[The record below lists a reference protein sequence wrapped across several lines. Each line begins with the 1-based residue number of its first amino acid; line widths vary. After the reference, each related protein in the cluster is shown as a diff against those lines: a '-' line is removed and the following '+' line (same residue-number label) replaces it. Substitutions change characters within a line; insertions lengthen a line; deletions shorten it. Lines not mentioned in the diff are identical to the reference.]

1 MVINDQTLLSY
12 VEGALS
18 DDARLQVEA
27 AIARSK
33 DMGARVA
40 ALRASAL
47 PYREAFD
54 DLVAPPV
61 PPGLKASVLAL
72 TRGRTTHGL
81 LRKASSANDASFVRT
96 HATRIFGGEL
106 AAGAM
111 PGVVHFAAP
120 RARPLVWWSAGTFA
134 AAATACAVLLSFAG
148 ARFLADEP
156 SSSSLSSLLL
166 TPSVSNAA
174 TTMCSDGRPT
184 RSQSEDSSG
193 RRPGYGDVPMAL
205 GGRDTCEVWRLP

>member
-27 AIARSK
+27 AIARSQ

-54 DLVAPPV
+54 DLMAPPV

-81 LRKASSANDASFVRT
+81 PRKASSANDASFVRT
-96 HATRIFGGEL
+96 HATRMFGGQL

-134 AAATACAVLLSFAG
+134 AVATACAVLLSFAG
-148 ARFLADEP
+148 ARLLADEP
-156 SSSSLSSLLL
+156 SPSSLSSLLL
-166 TPSVSNAA
+166 TPSVGNAA
-174 TTMCSDGRPT
+174 TTMCSQGRPT
-184 RSQSEDSSG
+184 RSQSGDSSG
-193 RRPGYGDVPMAL
+193 RRYGRGDMAPPRPEVCADVD
-205 GGRDTCEVWRLP
+205 GVSE